1 MTWRGVVAVGALVV
15 GLLAWGVW
23 HRLETREIERALP
36 LRQGLLRVAGTSA
49 PTAIQR
55 DARGTPHIRG
65 QSFEDALFGL
75 GFAHAQDRLAQ
86 MEFMRRGARGRL
98 AEWVGERGLPA
109 DRRARTL
116 GFGKLGDAEAERL
129 DHETRALLEAYA
141 AGVNARLARLRRGD
155 AHVPGAL
162 RELPLEDWTPGDSL
176 AVVKHWAWGLNGTL
190 DSTLVLWDLI
200 ERLGGRGA
208 HPFVP
213 PDAAGS
219 LDPLA
224 PTRRRS
230 TRASRLPPAPRAR
243 PAGEAGAREAAPSS
257 SDRPIQRQLG
267 LFGRGVGSSAW
278 LVHGSQT
285 ETGGAILSGDL
296 HLEATA
302 PGALYEA
309 HWSGGG
315 RELAGATLPGVPV
328 VWSGHNGHVAWTV
341 TEPRVAVVDL
351 FKETLDSSRPESY
364 WVGSRLRSLETRSE
378 AIAVRGG
385 EEIDVVVRETRH
397 GPLVHR
403 LFAGR
408 RQPLAV
414 AWPGRL
420 PGNGVAA
427 LLRAA
432 AAPDAATF
440 REALRDHH
448 EPVLVFLFADVA
460 GEGGRQLAGYVP
472 RRNPLFPSHLV
483 PVEGRSRDWDWR
495 GPIPFDE
502 LPYTLLLPHLG
513 TLVAADERLPHDS
526 DWLLEWWW
534 RDGTRARRIGS
545 LLDSL
550 AKEGP
555 LELRAGSRAVQAD
568 THLDGAVARAR
579 ALLELAGDRDALPAE
594 GRRLYDALAA
604 WDGSH
609 GPDNVGAAAWHSLQH
624 QILLLFEQPF
634 GEELFQRYLNVRDV
648 APERL
653 VDLLLRRYEEEYPLL
668 TPGIDEGLKPITR
681 REFAASVRGAFRRA
695 GMELRVR
702 LGPDPARWRWGRL
715 HPLRFR
721 ALSPLGDDLGP
732 FPFGGSGRT
741 IAIGEYDLTAPY
753 ETRIVSG
760 YRIALDASWPQLA
773 LTAFAPGA
781 SELPRDPMRT
791 SALDGWL
798 AGRSAVF
805 ATDFTLIEEEADQE
819 LVLEPAP

>member
-1 MTWRGVVAVGALVV
+1 MTWRGFLAIVVL
-15 GLLAWGVW
+15 GLGLGTWGVW
-23 HRLETREIERALP
+23 QQLETREVERALP
-36 LRQGLLRVAGTSA
+36 LRQGLLRVIGTGA
-49 PTAIQR
+49 PTSIQR
-55 DARGTPHIRG
+55 DERGTPHIRAE
-65 QSFEDALFGL
+65 SFEDAVFGL

-109 DRRARTL
+109 DRLARTL
-116 GFGKLGDAEAERL
+116 GFGTLGDAEAERL
-129 DHETRALLEAYA
+129 DRQTRALLEAYA
-141 AGVNARLARLRRGD
+141 AGVNARLTRLRRGD
-155 AHVPGAL
+155 AHVPGAM
-162 RELPLEDWTPGDSL
+162 RGLPLEEWTPGDSL

-190 DSTLVLWDLI
+190 ESTLVLWDLI

-230 TRASRLPPAPRAR
+230 TSASHAPAAPGGMAGAEASRV
-243 PAGEAGAREAAPSS
+243 G
-257 SDRPIQRQLG
+257 DRPLQRQLG
-267 LFGRGVGSSAW
+267 LFGRSVGSSAW

-285 ETGGAILSGDL
+285 SSGGAFLSGDL

-328 VWSGHNGHVAWTV
+328 VWSGHNGRVAWTV

-364 WVGSRLRSLETRSE
+364 WVGSRLRALDTRTE
-378 AIAVRGG
+378 QIAVRGG
-385 EEIDVVVRETRH
+385 EEEALEVRETRH

-420 PGNGVAA
+420 EGNGVAA
-427 LLRAA
+427 LLRVAGAA
-432 AAPDAATF
+432 DAGAF

-448 EPVLVFLFADVA
+448 EPLLVFLFADAA

-472 RRNPLFPSHLV
+472 RRDPLFPSHLV

-495 GPIPFDE
+495 GSIPYDE

-526 DWLLEWWW
+526 EWLLEWWW
-534 RDGTRARRIGS
+534 RDGTRSRRIGS
-545 LLDSL
+545 LLEDL
-550 AKEGP
+550 AKQGP
-555 LELRAGSRAVQAD
+555 LELRAGSSVVQTD

-579 ALLELAGDRDALPAE
+579 ALLALAGDRDALPAE
-594 GRRLYDALAA
+594 GRRLYDALAG

-609 GPDNVGAAAWHSLQH
+609 GADNVGAAAWHSLQH
-624 QILLLFEQPF
+624 QVLRLFEQPF
-634 GEELFQRYLNVRDV
+634 GEELFQRYMNIRDV

-653 VDLLLRRYEEEYPLL
+653 IDLLLRRYDEEYPLL
-668 TPGIDEGLKPITR
+668 TPGIDERLHPIAR
-681 REFAASVRGAFRRA
+681 SEFSAAVRGAFRRA

-715 HPLRFR
+715 HALRFR
-721 ALSPLGDDLGP
+721 ALSPIGDDVGP

-741 IAIGEYDLTAPY
+741 IAVGEYDLTAPY
-753 ETRIVSG
+753 ETRVVSG
-760 YRIALDASWPQLA
+760 YRIALDVSRPRLA
-773 LTAFAPGA
+773 LTAFAPGT

-791 SALDGWL
+791 SALEGWL

-805 ATDFTLIEEEADQE
+805 ATDFTLIEEEVDQE